1 MIKKMLC
8 ILVILSFLGFST
20 AYAYDQGDDH
30 HRNDQGVAIAL
41 IVALTVVTVVWLI
54 VALDGHGGHWRYPR
68 YLSLNIPNDQ
78 GMKPY
83 GYNQTHYPQAV
94 EESN

>member
-1 MIKKMLC
+1 MLC

-20 AYAYDQGDDH
+20 VYAYDQGDDH